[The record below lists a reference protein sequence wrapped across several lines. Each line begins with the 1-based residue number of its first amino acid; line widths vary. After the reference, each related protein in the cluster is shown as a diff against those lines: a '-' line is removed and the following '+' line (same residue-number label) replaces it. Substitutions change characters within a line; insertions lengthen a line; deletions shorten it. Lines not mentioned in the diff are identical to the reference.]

1 MNQNPNQAPNPYLPN
16 QQGYAGDPMG
26 HPAPQQDSQGDA
38 TGGLIPYKNAPALI
52 AYYVSLLS
60 LLPILGLPFGIAAFI
75 LGVIGLKKRAANPV
89 IKGAAHAWIGIIL
102 GGGTTILWIGA
113 LVSIIGFS
121 VFNG

>member
-1 MNQNPNQAPNPYLPN
+1 MNQSPNQAPNPYLPN
-16 QQGYAGDPMG
+16 QQGGTGNPMG
-26 HPAPQQDSQGDA
+26 HPAPHQDNQGDA

-60 LLPILGLPFGIAAFI
+60 LIPILGIPFGIAAFI

-121 VFNG
+121 VVKG

>member
-1 MNQNPNQAPNPYLPN
+1 MNQSPNQAPNPYLNPN
-16 QQGYAGDPMG
+16 QGQAGNPMG
-26 HPAPQQDSQGDA
+26 HPTRQQDNQGDA

-60 LLPILGLPFGIAAFI
+60 LLPIIGIPFGIAAFV
-75 LGVIGLKKRAANPV
+75 LGIIGLKKRAANPV

>member
-1 MNQNPNQAPNPYLPN
+1 
-16 QQGYAGDPMG
+16 MG
-26 HPAPQQDSQGDA
+26 HPAPQQDNQGDA

-60 LLPILGLPFGIAAFI
+60 LLPIIGIPFGIAAFV
-75 LGVIGLKKRAANPV
+75 LGIIGLKKRAANPV

>member
-16 QQGYAGDPMG
+16 QQSYAGDPMG

-113 LVSIIGFS
+113 LVSLIGFS
-121 VFNG
+121 VVKG